1 MLIRINCKTSWLLL
15 LMLLWHT
22 TVVPLCVADDAL
34 EDLGII
40 EAQAESVVSAS
51 RSPRPASR
59 IAENITV
66 ITADDI
72 ERLNAHTLAE
82 VLQTVPGIQL
92 DFMRT
97 PGTFSF
103 FNIQGA
109 LNTTVLVLVD
119 GIRQNDFHQNIAIPG
134 LIPVQQIE
142 RIEVIKGAASAA
154 WGPALGGVINII
166 TKSPDAERKFSG
178 MVSGST
184 GSQFTADS
192 RAEVSGTL
200 DRFGYYLTVANLRS
214 DGLTPNTGTN
224 QNNLF
229 TKLSYQLPHNGS
241 LTFGLSYLTA
251 KPGLDEADTVSWGFV
266 HDNNQYR
273 RTNAYLKLNQ
283 PLTDR
288 LTLELDSFLTN
299 RDDHTKF
306 GGLDGSGNLTF
317 FNDYV
322 VRDTSQGI
330 NARLRWGD
338 YQKSLLLGL
347 DYAHAW
353 ATSKDLLDSN
363 MPGGYD
369 RRWDRWGIYAN
380 GAYTLG
386 QLTILPGARYDITGT
401 SGDVTSLTL
410 GATYQLA
417 EHTLLRAYAAQGYT
431 LPTLK
436 ADSRLQKIK
445 TIQAG
450 VESEALPFL
459 WLKGTFFFNALRD
472 SQSAGTITTT
482 NQHRQGFELEAR
494 TTPLYGLSLTSG
506 YTYLDAWDSDTGQR
520 LHTDYNQTV
529 PPHTVKLALNYD
541 NRELGLRGTVTGNY
555 VWWNRDESTA
565 ARDTGMIWDLH
576 LNWRIKSWYGLTP
589 ELFFSA
595 HNLFNGVQTTDT
607 ELYRNAGRWFEG
619 GMRVKF

>member
-1 MLIRINCKTSWLLL
+1 LNRICSNKVLLILPILVCLTA
-15 LMLLWHT
+15 M
-22 TVVPLCVADDAL
+22 PLFAADDAL

-92 DFMRT
+92 DFLRT

-103 FNIQGA
+103 FNVQGA

-119 GIRQNDFHQNIAIPG
+119 GIRQNDFDQNMAIVG

-142 RIEVIKGAASAA
+142 RIEIIKGAASAA

-251 KPGLDEADTVSWGFV
+251 SPGLDEGETVSWGFV

-322 VRDTSQGI
+322 VRDTNQGI

-347 DYAHAW
+347 DYSHAW
-353 ATSKDLLDSN
+353 AINRDALSSD
-363 MPGGYD
+363 PPVYD
-369 RRWDRWGIYAN
+369 RSWDRWGIYAN
-380 GAYTLG
+380 GAYTVG

-431 LPTLK
+431 LPTPR
-436 ADSRLQKIK
+436 ADNKLQKIK

-450 VESEALPFL
+450 IESEALPFL

-472 SQSAGTITTT
+472 SQSIGTVTTT
-482 NQHRQGFELEAR
+482 NQQRQGIELEAR
-494 TTPLYGLSLTSG
+494 TAPLYGLSLTSG

-520 LHTDYNQTV
+520 LHTNYNQAV

-576 LNWRIKSWYGLTP
+576 LNWRLKSFYKLTP

-607 ELYRNAGRWFEG
+607 ELYTNAKRWFEG
-619 GMRVKF
+619 GLRVKF

>member
-92 DFMRT
+92 DYLRT

-103 FNIQGA
+103 FNVQGA
-109 LNTTVLVLVD
+109 YNTTVLVLVD
-119 GIRQNDFHQNIAIPG
+119 GIRQNDFDQNMAIPG

-200 DRFGYYLTVANLRS
+200 DRFGYYLTAANLRS

-251 KPGLDEADTVSWGFV
+251 SPGLDEGDTVSWGFV

-299 RDDHTKF
+299 RDDHTKWGAPDGM
-306 GGLDGSGNLTF
+306 GGFAFYSDG
-317 FNDYV
+317 V
-322 VRDTSQGI
+322 ARDTSQGI

-353 ATSKDLLDSN
+353 AINRDALSSAPPLYERS
-363 MPGGYD
+363 
-369 RRWDRWGIYAN
+369 WDRWGIYAN
-380 GAYTLG
+380 GAYTVG

-431 LPTLK
+431 LPTPK
-436 ADSRLQKIK
+436 ADNRLQKIK
-445 TIQAG
+445 TVQAG
-450 VESEALPFL
+450 IESEALPFL

-472 SQSAGTITTT
+472 SQSVGTATAT
-482 NQHRQGFELEAR
+482 NQYRQGFELEAR

-520 LHTDYNQTV
+520 LHTNSNQAV

-541 NRELGLRGTVTGNY
+541 QQDLGLRGTLTGNY
-555 VWWNRDESTA
+555 VWWNRDESSA

-576 LNWRIKSWYGLTP
+576 LNWRLKSFYKLTP

-607 ELYRNAGRWFEG
+607 ELYTNAKRWFEG

>member
-15 LMLLWHT
+15 LMLMWNT
-22 TVVPLCVADDAL
+22 TAVPLCAADDML
-34 EDLGII
+34 EELGII
-40 EAQAESVVSAS
+40 ATQGKPPVSAS

-59 IAENITV
+59 VAENITV

-72 ERLNAHTLAE
+72 ERLNAHTLADL
-82 VLQTVPGIQL
+82 LQTVPGIQL
-92 DFMRT
+92 EFMRT

-103 FNIQGA
+103 FNLQGA

-119 GIRQNDFHQNIAIPG
+119 GIRQNDFDQNMAIPG
-134 LIPVQQIE
+134 LIPVQQVE
-142 RIEVIKGAASAA
+142 RIEIIKGAASAA

-200 DRFGYYLTVANLRS
+200 NRFGYYLTVANLRS

-224 QNNLF
+224 QNSLF
-229 TKLSYQLPHNGS
+229 TKLSYQLPNNGN

-251 KPGLDEADTVSWGFV
+251 KPGLDEGETVSWGFV

-283 PLTDR
+283 PLTER
-288 LTLELDSFLTN
+288 LTLELDGYLTN

-322 VRDTSQGI
+322 ARDTSQGI

-338 YQKSLLLGL
+338 YQKSLLLGV

-353 ATSKDLLDSN
+353 AINRDVLSSDPSV
-363 MPGGYD
+363 YD

-386 QLTILPGARYDITGT
+386 QLTVLPGVRYDITGT

-410 GATYQLA
+410 GATYQLT
-417 EHTLLRAYAAQGYT
+417 EHTLVRAYTAKGYT
-431 LPTLK
+431 LPTPR
-436 ADSRLQKIK
+436 ADNKLQQIK

-450 VESEALPFL
+450 IESESLPFL
-459 WLKGTFFFNALRD
+459 WLKGTYFFNALRD
-472 SQSAGTITTT
+472 SQSVGTITTS
-482 NQHRQGFELEAR
+482 NQQRQGVELEAR
-494 TTPLYGLSLTSG
+494 TTPLFGLSLTGG

-520 LHTDYNQTV
+520 LHTNSNQTV

-541 NRELGLRGTVTGNY
+541 NRELGLRGTLTGNY
-555 VWWNRDESTA
+555 VWWNRDESSA

-576 LNWRIKSWYGLTP
+576 LNWRLKSWYKLTP

-595 HNLFNGVQTTDT
+595 HNLFNGVQTTDA
-607 ELYRNAGRWFEG
+607 ELYKNASRWFEG

>member
-1 MLIRINCKTSWLLL
+1 MNRICSNKVLLILPILVCLTA
-15 LMLLWHT
+15 M
-22 TVVPLCVADDAL
+22 PLFAADDAL

-72 ERLNAHTLAE
+72 ERLNAHNLAE

-92 DFMRT
+92 DYLRT
-97 PGTFSF
+97 PGTISF
-103 FNIQGA
+103 FNLQGA

-119 GIRQNDFHQNIAIPG
+119 GIRQNDFDQNMAIPG

-142 RIEVIKGAASAA
+142 RIEIIKGAASAA

-166 TKSPDAERKFSG
+166 TKSPDAERKFGG
-178 MVSGST
+178 MVSGSS

-200 DRFGYYLTVANLRS
+200 DRFGYYLTAANLRS
-214 DGLTPNTGTN
+214 DGLTPNTATN

-229 TKLSYQLPHNGS
+229 TKLAYQLPSNGS

-251 KPGLDEADTVSWGFV
+251 RPGMDEGETVSWGFV

-288 LTLELDSFLTN
+288 LTLELDGYLTN
-299 RDDHTKF
+299 RDDHTKY
-306 GGLDGSGNLTF
+306 GGPDGLGGF
-317 FNDYV
+317 VFYNDYV
-322 VRDTSQGI
+322 VRDTSQGV

-338 YQKSLLLGL
+338 YQKSLLLGV
-347 DYAHAW
+347 DYSHAW
-353 ATSKDLLDSN
+353 ALNKDALSSDPPVYERS
-363 MPGGYD
+363 
-369 RRWDRWGIYAN
+369 WDRWGIYAN
-380 GAYTLG
+380 GAYTVG

-431 LPTLK
+431 LPTPR
-436 ADSRLQKIK
+436 ADNKLQKIK

-450 VESEALPFL
+450 IESEALPFL
-459 WLKGTFFFNALRD
+459 WLKGTYFFNALRD
-472 SQSAGTITTT
+472 SQSIGTVTTS
-482 NQHRQGFELEAR
+482 NQQRQGVELEAR
-494 TTPLYGLSLTSG
+494 TAPLFGLSLTGG

-520 LHTDYNQTV
+520 LHTNSNQSV
-529 PPHTVKLALNYD
+529 PPHTVKLGLNYD
-541 NRELGLRGTVTGNY
+541 QQDLGLRGTLTGNY
-555 VWWNRDESTA
+555 VWWNKDESSA

-576 LNWRIKSWYGLTP
+576 LNWRLKSFYKLTP

-607 ELYRNAGRWFEG
+607 ELYTNAKRWFEG
-619 GMRVKF
+619 GLRVKF

>member
-22 TVVPLCVADDAL
+22 TAVPLCAADNGL

-40 EAQAESVVSAS
+40 EAQAESVVAAS

-59 IAENITV
+59 VAENITV

-72 ERLNAHTLAE
+72 ERLNAHTLADL
-82 VLQTVPGIQL
+82 LQTVPGIQL

-103 FNIQGA
+103 FNVQGA

-119 GIRQNDFHQNIAIPG
+119 GIRQNDFDQNMAIVG

-166 TKSPDAERKFSG
+166 TKSPDAERRFSG
-178 MVSGST
+178 MLSGST

-192 RAEVSGTL
+192 RAELSGTL

-229 TKLSYQLPHNGS
+229 TKLSYQLTHNGS
-241 LTFGLSYLTA
+241 LTFGLSYLVA
-251 KPGLDEADTVSWGFV
+251 KPGLDEGETVSWGFV

-288 LTLELDSFLTN
+288 LTLELDSYLTN
-299 RDDHTKF
+299 RDDHTKL

-322 VRDTSQGI
+322 ARDTSQGI

-353 ATSKDLLDSN
+353 AINRDALSSD
-363 MPGGYD
+363 PPVYE

-417 EHTLLRAYAAQGYT
+417 EHTLIRAYAAQGYT
-431 LPTLK
+431 LPTPR
-436 ADSRLQKIK
+436 ADNKLQKIK
-445 TIQAG
+445 TVQVG
-450 VESEALPFL
+450 VESEALPFV
-459 WLKGTFFFNALRD
+459 WLKGTYFFNALRD
-472 SQSAGTITTT
+472 SQSIGTVTTS
-482 NQHRQGFELEAR
+482 NQQRQGVELEAR
-494 TTPLYGLSLTSG
+494 TTPLFGLSLAGG

-520 LHTDYNQTV
+520 LHTNYGQTV
-529 PPHTVKLALNYD
+529 PPHTVKLALNYN
-541 NRELGLRGTVTGNY
+541 NRDLGLRGTLTGNY
-555 VWWNRDESTA
+555 V
-565 ARDTGMIWDLH
+565 
-576 LNWRIKSWYGLTP
+576 
-589 ELFFSA
+589 
-595 HNLFNGVQTTDT
+595 
-607 ELYRNAGRWFEG
+607 
-619 GMRVKF
+619 

>member
-1 MLIRINCKTSWLLL
+1 MLIHINCKTSWLLL

-40 EAQAESVVSAS
+40 EAQAESVVAAS

-59 IAENITV
+59 VAENITV

-103 FNIQGA
+103 FNVQGA

-119 GIRQNDFHQNIAIPG
+119 GIRQNDFDQNMAIPG

-166 TKSPDAERKFSG
+166 TKSPETERRFSG

-200 DRFGYYLTVANLRS
+200 DRFGYYLTAANLRS

-229 TKLSYQLPHNGS
+229 TKLSYQLPNNGS

-251 KPGLDEADTVSWGFV
+251 KPGLDEGDTVNWGFV

-322 VRDTSQGI
+322 SRDTSQGI

-353 ATSKDLLDSN
+353 AINRDALSSDPPVYERS
-363 MPGGYD
+363 
-369 RRWDRWGIYAN
+369 WDRWGIYAN

-401 SGDVTSLTL
+401 SGNVTSLTL

-431 LPTLK
+431 LPTPRANNK
-436 ADSRLQKIK
+436 LQKIK
-445 TIQAG
+445 TVQAG
-450 VESEALPFL
+450 IESEALPFL
-459 WLKGTFFFNALRD
+459 WLKGTYFFNDLRD
-472 SQSAGTITTT
+472 SQSIGTVTTS
-482 NQHRQGFELEAR
+482 NQQRQGVELEAR
-494 TTPLYGLSLTSG
+494 TVPLYGLSLTSG

-520 LHTDYNQTV
+520 LHTNYNQTV

-576 LNWRIKSWYGLTP
+576 LNWRLKSFYKLTP

-607 ELYRNAGRWFEG
+607 ELYRNATRWFEG

>member
-15 LMLLWHT
+15 LMLMWNT
-22 TVVPLCVADDAL
+22 TAVPLCAADDML
-34 EDLGII
+34 EELGII
-40 EAQAESVVSAS
+40 ATQGKPPVSAS

-59 IAENITV
+59 VAENITV

-72 ERLNAHTLAE
+72 ERLNAHTLADL
-82 VLQTVPGIQL
+82 LQTVPGIQL
-92 DFMRT
+92 EFMRT

-103 FNIQGA
+103 FNLQGA

-119 GIRQNDFHQNIAIPG
+119 GIRQNDFDQNMAIPG
-134 LIPVQQIE
+134 LIPVQQVE
-142 RIEVIKGAASAA
+142 RIEIIKGAASAA

-200 DRFGYYLTVANLRS
+200 NRFGYYLTVANLRS

-224 QNNLF
+224 QNSLF
-229 TKLSYQLPHNGS
+229 TKLSYQLPNNGN

-251 KPGLDEADTVSWGFV
+251 KPGLDEGETISWGFV

-283 PLTDR
+283 PLTER
-288 LTLELDSFLTN
+288 LTLELDGYLTN

-306 GGLDGSGNLTF
+306 GGLDDSGNLTF

-322 VRDTSQGI
+322 ARDTSQGI

-338 YQKSLLLGL
+338 YQKSLLLGV

-353 ATSKDLLDSN
+353 AINRDVLSSDPSV
-363 MPGGYD
+363 YD
-369 RRWDRWGIYAN
+369 RRWDRWGVYAN
-380 GAYTLG
+380 GAYTVG
-386 QLTILPGARYDITGT
+386 PLTILPGVRYDITGT

-410 GATYQLA
+410 GATYQLT
-417 EHTLLRAYAAQGYT
+417 EHTLVRAYTAKGYT
-431 LPTLK
+431 LPTPRANNK
-436 ADSRLQKIK
+436 LQQIK

-450 VESEALPFL
+450 IESEALPYL

-472 SQSAGTITTT
+472 SQSVGTMTTS
-482 NQHRQGFELEAR
+482 NQQRQGVELEAR
-494 TTPLYGLSLTSG
+494 TTPLFGLSLTGG

-520 LHTDYNQTV
+520 LHTDSNQTV

-541 NRELGLRGTVTGNY
+541 NRELGLRGTLTGNY
-555 VWWNRDESTA
+555 VWWNRDESSA
-565 ARDTGMIWDLH
+565 ARDTGMIWGLH
-576 LNWRIKSWYGLTP
+576 LNWRLKSWYKLTP

-595 HNLFNGVQTTDT
+595 HNLFNGVQTTDS
-607 ELYRNAGRWFEG
+607 ELFKNASRWFEG